1 MGHKPQTP
9 ADSLKAR
16 IRADLTSAMK
26 ARDSAQAS
34 LLRVLLAA
42 LDNAEA
48 VPIGTAHERYQER
61 AFGDPS
67 AEVPRL
73 VLSAEAVAGIIA
85 KEQAEREAAAADF
98 ERLHRPDDAAR
109 LSQEALWVGRYR

>member
-1 MGHKPQTP
+1 MTP
-9 ADSLKAR
+9 AADTLKAR
-16 IRADLTSAMK
+16 IRSDLTSAMK

-73 VLSAEAVAGIIA
+73 VLSVEDVTALVAR
-85 KEQAEREAAAADF
+85 EQAEREAAAADF
-98 ERLHRPDDAAR
+98 ERLGRPNDAAR
-109 LSQEALWVGRYR
+109 LQQEAGWIARYL

>member
-1 MGHKPQTP
+1 MPTS
-9 ADSLKAR
+9 AEVLKAR

-48 VPIGTAHERYQER
+48 VPIGSAHERYQER

-73 VLSAEAVAGIIA
+73 VLTMEDVKALVT

-98 ERLHRPDDAAR
+98 ERLDRPDDAAR

>member
-1 MGHKPQTP
+1 MSTP
-9 ADSLKAR
+9 ADTVKAR
-16 IRADLTSAMK
+16 IRADLTRAMK

-48 VPIGTAHERYQER
+48 VPIGAAHEPYKER

-73 VLSAEAVAGIIA
+73 VLSAEEVTALVAR
-85 KEQAEREAAAADF
+85 EQAEREAAAAHF
-98 ERLHRPDDAAR
+98 ERLGLPGEAGR
-109 LSQEALWVGRYR
+109 LRQEASWVAQYR

>member
-1 MGHKPQTP
+1 MTTP
-9 ADSLKAR
+9 ADTLKAR

-48 VPIGTAHERYQER
+48 VPIGSAHERYQER

-73 VLSAEAVAGIIA
+73 VLTMEDVKALVA
-85 KEQAEREAAAADF
+85 KERAEREVAAADF
-98 ERLHRPDDAAR
+98 ERLGRPDDAEGLR
-109 LSQEALWVGRYR
+109 QEASWVARYL